1 MPVTAEEMSVPAAE
15 LTIVGHFDNRPGYAT
30 RRVSGSPSW
39 LLMWTQD
46 GAGLVEQA
54 GVSFTAGPG
63 DLVVLGADAAQH
75 YRVAPGAE
83 RWRFWW
89 AHFQP
94 RPAWLGWLAE
104 HARAPGCHLVEGVPE
119 PTRAQ
124 IDEAFGRA
132 ARNARWLPPAV
143 RSLGGQ
149 APAARP
155 AQTSAARPAQA
166 SPARPAD
173 ASADRAAQAP
183 VVRPVQAPVVRLAR
197 EYAPAVAVSGPAR
210 ELVLNAVEE
219 VIVLATASA
228 RPVGDARRA
237 EEPGDARVH
246 RALAL
251 IAAEPGAP
259 HSVASL
265 ARAVALSPSRF
276 AHLFTTETGHPP
288 MRAVRRARIRHAARL
303 LEVTDM
309 DVGQVAAASGFVS
322 PFHFSRAFSHEY
334 GMPPRD
340 FRSRLRR
347 PNA

>member
-119 PTRAQ
+119 PARAQ

-143 RSLGGQ
+143 RSLGAQ
-149 APAARP
+149 APAAL
-155 AQTSAARPAQA
+155 
-166 SPARPAD
+166 
-173 ASADRAAQAP
+173 
-183 VVRPVQAPVVRLAR
+183 LAR

-219 VIVLATASA
+219 VIVLATAAA

-347 PNA
+347 PNV

>member
-1 MPVTAEEMSVPAAE
+1 MTAEEMSVPAAE
-15 LTIVGHFDNRPGYAT
+15 LTIVGHFDNRPGYVT
-30 RRVSGSPSW
+30 RRVTGSPSW
-39 LLMWTQD
+39 LLMWTQG

-63 DLVVLGADAAQH
+63 DLVVLGSGAAQH

-83 RWRFWW
+83 RWCFWW

-104 HARAPGCHLVEGVPE
+104 YAQATGCHLVHGVPD
-119 PTRAQ
+119 PTRDQ
-124 IDEAFGRA
+124 IDAAFDRA
-132 ARNARWLPPAV
+132 SRNARWLPPAV
-143 RSLGGQ
+143 G
-149 APAARP
+149 PAA
-155 AQTSAARPAQA
+155 
-166 SPARPAD
+166 
-173 ASADRAAQAP
+173 
-183 VVRPVQAPVVRLAR
+183 VRPVR

-228 RPVGDARRA
+228 RPSGDARRA
-237 EEPGDARVH
+237 EEGGDARVH

-265 ARAVALSPSRF
+265 ARAVALSSSRF
-276 AHLFTTETGHPP
+276 AHLFTEEMGHTP
-288 MRAVRRARIRHAARL
+288 MRAVRRARIQHAARL

-340 FRSRLRR
+340 FRSRLR

>member
-1 MPVTAEEMSVPAAE
+1 MTAEEMSVPAAE
-15 LTIVGHFDNRPGYAT
+15 LTIVGHFDNRPGYVT
-30 RRVSGSPSW
+30 RRVTGSPSW

-63 DLVVLGADAAQH
+63 DLVVLGSGAAQH

-83 RWRFWW
+83 RWCFWW

-104 HARAPGCHLVEGVPE
+104 YARATGCHLVHGVPD
-119 PTRAQ
+119 PTRDQ
-124 IDEAFGRA
+124 IDEAFDRA
-132 ARNARWLPPAV
+132 SRNARWLPPAITAV
-143 RSLGGQ
+143 RPTATHTPPAVG
-149 APAARP
+149 PAA
-155 AQTSAARPAQA
+155 
-166 SPARPAD
+166 
-173 ASADRAAQAP
+173 
-183 VVRPVQAPVVRLAR
+183 VRPLR

-210 ELVLNAVEE
+210 DLVLNAVEE
-219 VIVLATASA
+219 VILLATAAA
-228 RPVGDARRA
+228 RPSGDARRA
-237 EEPGDARVH
+237 EERGDARVH

-251 IAAEPGAP
+251 IAAEPGAQ

-276 AHLFTTETGHPP
+276 AHLFTEETGHTP
-288 MRAVRRARIRHAARL
+288 MRAVRRARIQHAARL

-340 FRSRLRR
+340 FRSRLR

>member
-1 MPVTAEEMSVPAAE
+1 VNGMPVTAEEMSVPAAE

-30 RRVSGSPSW
+30 RRVTGSPSW

-132 ARNARWLPPAV
+132 ARNARWLPPAA
-143 RSLGGQ
+143 RSLGEHVPADRPVH

-155 AQTSAARPAQA
+155 
-166 SPARPAD
+166 
-173 ASADRAAQAP
+173 
-183 VVRPVQAPVVRLAR
+183 AR
-197 EYAPAVAVSGPAR
+197 EYAPAVAVSGAAR

-237 EEPGDARVH
+237 EERGDARVH

-276 AHLFTTETGHPP
+276 AHLFTAETGHPP

-334 GMPPRD
+334 GMAPRD

>member
-1 MPVTAEEMSVPAAE
+1 MTAEEMSVPAAE
-15 LTIVGHFDNRPGYAT
+15 LTIVGHFDNRPGYVT
-30 RRVSGSPSW
+30 RRVTGSPSW

-63 DLVVLGADAAQH
+63 DLVVLGSGAAQH

-94 RPAWLGWLAE
+94 RPAWLGWLGE
-104 HARAPGCHLVEGVPE
+104 YARATGCHLVQGVPQ
-119 PTRAQ
+119 PTRDQ
-124 IDEAFGRA
+124 IDEAFDRA
-132 ARNARWLPPAV
+132 SRNARWLPPAITAV
-143 RSLGGQ
+143 RPPAGRTPPAVG
-149 APAARP
+149 PAA
-155 AQTSAARPAQA
+155 
-166 SPARPAD
+166 
-173 ASADRAAQAP
+173 
-183 VVRPVQAPVVRLAR
+183 VRPVR

-210 ELVLNAVEE
+210 DLVLNAVEE
-219 VIVLATASA
+219 VILLATASA
-228 RPVGDARRA
+228 RPSGDARRA
-237 EEPGDARVH
+237 EERSDARVH

-251 IAAEPGAP
+251 IAAEPGAQ

-276 AHLFTTETGHPP
+276 AHLFTAETGHTP
-288 MRAVRRARIRHAARL
+288 MRAVRRARIQHAARL

-340 FRSRLRR
+340 FRSRLR

>member
-1 MPVTAEEMSVPAAE
+1 MTAEEMSVPAAE
-15 LTIVGHFDNRPGYAT
+15 LTIVGHFDNRPGYVT
-30 RRVSGSPSW
+30 RRVTGSPSW

-63 DLVVLGADAAQH
+63 DLVVLGSGAAQH

-83 RWRFWW
+83 RWCFWW

-104 HARAPGCHLVEGVPE
+104 YARATGCHLVHGVPD
-119 PTRAQ
+119 PTRDQ
-124 IDEAFGRA
+124 IDEAFDRA
-132 ARNARWLPPAV
+132 SRNARWLPPASP
-143 RSLGGQ
+143 RTARG
-149 APAARP
+149 AARAP
-155 AQTSAARPAQA
+155 SAEAAADPTAPPPREPESAAAPPVRPAPPA
-166 SPARPAD
+166 PPAR
-173 ASADRAAQAP
+173 S
-183 VVRPVQAPVVRLAR
+183 VR

-210 ELVLNAVEE
+210 DLVLNAVEE
-219 VIVLATASA
+219 VILLATAAA
-228 RPVGDARRA
+228 RPSSDARRA
-237 EEPGDARVH
+237 EERGDARVH

-251 IAAEPGAP
+251 IAAEPGAQ

-265 ARAVALSPSRF
+265 ARAVALSASRF
-276 AHLFTTETGHPP
+276 AHLFTEETGHTP
-288 MRAVRRARIRHAARL
+288 MRAVRRARIQHAARL

-309 DVGQVAAASGFVS
+309 DIGQVAAASGFVS

-340 FRSRLRR
+340 FRSRLR
-347 PNA
+347 PTA

>member
-1 MPVTAEEMSVPAAE
+1 MTAEEMSVPAAE
-15 LTIVGHFDNRPGYAT
+15 LTIVGHFDNRPGYVT
-30 RRVSGSPSW
+30 RRVTGSPSW

-63 DLVVLGADAAQH
+63 DLVVLGSGAAQH

-94 RPAWLGWLAE
+94 RPAWLGWLGE
-104 HARAPGCHLVEGVPE
+104 YARATGCHLVQGVPQ
-119 PTRAQ
+119 PTRDQ
-124 IDEAFGRA
+124 IDEAFDRA
-132 ARNARWLPPAV
+132 SRNARWLPPTIGPAAV
-143 RSLGGQ
+143 R
-149 APAARP
+149 PP
-155 AQTSAARPAQA
+155 
-166 SPARPAD
+166 
-173 ASADRAAQAP
+173 
-183 VVRPVQAPVVRLAR
+183 R

-210 ELVLNAVEE
+210 DLVLNAVEE
-219 VIVLATASA
+219 VILLATASA
-228 RPVGDARRA
+228 RPSGDARRA
-237 EEPGDARVH
+237 EERGDARVH

-251 IAAEPGAP
+251 IAAEPGAQ

-276 AHLFTTETGHPP
+276 AHLFTAETGHTP
-288 MRAVRRARIRHAARL
+288 MRAVRRARIQHAARL

-340 FRSRLRR
+340 FRSRLR

>member
-143 RSLGGQ
+143 RSLGEPMPADHPAQ
-149 APAARP
+149 APAAR
-155 AQTSAARPAQA
+155 
-166 SPARPAD
+166 
-173 ASADRAAQAP
+173 AAQAP
-183 VVRPVQAPVVRLAR
+183 TARLAR

-219 VIVLATASA
+219 VIVLATAAA

-347 PNA
+347 SNA

>member
-1 MPVTAEEMSVPAAE
+1 MTAEEMSVPAAE
-15 LTIVGHFDNRPGYAT
+15 LTIVGHFDNRPGYVT
-30 RRVSGSPSW
+30 RRVTGSPSW

-63 DLVVLGADAAQH
+63 DLVVLGSGAAQH

-94 RPAWLGWLAE
+94 RPAWLGWLGE
-104 HARAPGCHLVEGVPE
+104 YARAMGCHLVQGVPD
-119 PTRAQ
+119 PIRDQ
-124 IDEAFGRA
+124 IDEAFDRA
-132 ARNARWLPPAV
+132 SRNARWLPPTFGPAAV
-143 RSLGGQ
+143 RPG
-149 APAARP
+149 
-155 AQTSAARPAQA
+155 
-166 SPARPAD
+166 
-173 ASADRAAQAP
+173 
-183 VVRPVQAPVVRLAR
+183 R

-210 ELVLNAVEE
+210 DLVLNAVEE
-219 VIVLATASA
+219 VILLATASA
-228 RPVGDARRA
+228 RPSGDARRA
-237 EEPGDARVH
+237 EERGDARVH

-251 IAAEPGAP
+251 IAAEPGAQ

-276 AHLFTTETGHPP
+276 AHLFTAETGHTP
-288 MRAVRRARIRHAARL
+288 MRAVRRARIQHAARL

-340 FRSRLRR
+340 FRSRLR

>member
-143 RSLGGQ
+143 RSLGAQ
-149 APAARP
+149 APAA
-155 AQTSAARPAQA
+155 
-166 SPARPAD
+166 
-173 ASADRAAQAP
+173 
-183 VVRPVQAPVVRLAR
+183 RLAR

-219 VIVLATASA
+219 VIVLATAAA

-347 PNA
+347 PNV

>member
-1 MPVTAEEMSVPAAE
+1 VNGMPVTAEEMSVPAAE
-15 LTIVGHFDNRPGYAT
+15 LTIVGHFDNRPGYVT
-30 RRVSGSPSW
+30 RRLTGSPSW

-63 DLVVLGADAAQH
+63 DLVVLGSGAAQH

-104 HARAPGCHLVEGVPE
+104 YARATGCHLVQGVPE
-119 PTRAQ
+119 PTRDQ
-124 IDEAFGRA
+124 IDEAFDRA
-132 ARNARWLPPAV
+132 SRNARWLPPAV
-143 RSLGGQ
+143 TAVRT
-149 APAARP
+149 PPVARP
-155 AQTSAARPAQA
+155 AAVDTPPAATDSTA
-166 SPARPAD
+166 
-173 ASADRAAQAP
+173 
-183 VVRPVQAPVVRLAR
+183 VRPPR

-219 VIVLATASA
+219 VILLATAAA
-228 RPVGDARRA
+228 RPPGAARRA
-237 EEPGDARVH
+237 EERGDARVH

-276 AHLFTTETGHPP
+276 AHLFTEETGHTP

-340 FRSRLRR
+340 FRSRLR
-347 PNA
+347 PNP

>member
-132 ARNARWLPPAV
+132 ARNARWLPPAA
-143 RSLGGQ
+143 RSLGEPATRPAHPPAARPAPALAAHPAPTDSPAH

-155 AQTSAARPAQA
+155 T
-166 SPARPAD
+166 
-173 ASADRAAQAP
+173 
-183 VVRPVQAPVVRLAR
+183 R

-276 AHLFTTETGHPP
+276 AHLFTAETGHPP

-334 GMPPRD
+334 GMAPRD

>member
-1 MPVTAEEMSVPAAE
+1 MNGMPVTAEEMSVPAAE

-39 LLMWTQD
+39 LLMWTQE

-143 RSLGGQ
+143 RPLSEHR
-149 APAARP
+149 PAARP
-155 AQTSAARPAQA
+155 APTSAAR
-166 SPARPAD
+166 S
-173 ASADRAAQAP
+173 AQAP
-183 VVRPVQAPVVRLAR
+183 DARPAR

-228 RPVGDARRA
+228 RMVGDARRA
-237 EEPGDARVH
+237 EERGDARVH

-276 AHLFTTETGHPP
+276 AHLFTAETGHPP

-322 PFHFSRAFSHEY
+322 AFHFSRAFSHEY

-340 FRSRLRR
+340 FRSRLRLN
-347 PNA
+347 P

>member
-132 ARNARWLPPAV
+132 ARNARWLPPAA
-143 RSLGGQ
+143 RSLGEHP
-149 APAARP
+149 PAARP
-155 AQTSAARPAQA
+155 APVTSAR
-166 SPARPAD
+166 S
-173 ASADRAAQAP
+173 
-183 VVRPVQAPVVRLAR
+183 AR

-340 FRSRLRR
+340 FRSRLRQ